1 MTTVTPRVAVPPARF
16 DRSLSRAVDHAVVQ
30 IEAAK
35 TEGDAASVRA
45 WRRVLAELELHIPE
59 SRP

>member
-1 MTTVTPRVAVPPARF
+1 MNKPRRF
-16 DRSLSRAVDHAVVQ
+16 DRRLSAAVDHAVVQ

-45 WRRVLAELELHIPE
+45 WRRVLAELERRIPE
-59 SRP
+59 DRS